1 MKRRDLIKLT
11 LAAIYFNTSFKAFA
25 SVYITDENNNVDKD
39 KSQKSD
45 LVVVDF
51 ISDMIKLGN
60 ISNGQ
65 SIMVKN
71 HSSGLPYD
79 TPAVFTAIT
88 DDKFVKENAGT
99 CFSGVTGV
107 KFIRKTS
114 SPLEVNWFG
123 VTDRNIKI
131 KDLVSESDKEILR
144 IIKSVTGEEYSD
156 GDYLNNL
163 AFAAAFKAAGDAQR
177 VVLGNNKKYMVNK
190 PVDCYSCLNVDFQNS
205 TLKAD
210 VDMPAGS
217 YVLSIGKQL
226 YSVKGE
232 GLYLEQGSAKLL
244 FSEQVKKSN
253 FKPGDLISLKS
264 TDVRNGEQFKNIRP
278 YYHGMRA
285 VIKEVGDSY
294 LIIDRPAYSSFK
306 ISEIIVHKGSNST
319 SLLNANIDLQASQK
333 VMPPLSGV
341 KLTGTN
347 INIDNVK
354 VLGNEFCGAGLLVLG
369 CKSRVVNTFVS
380 GFCNVQGLPLPG
392 RVGYGI
398 YVDCSDTRVEQSHF
412 ESNKHHVTCASRDF
426 VMSDITIRDCTA
438 TTSDK
443 DIHNDV
449 NASFDLH
456 SNVIGKVELH
466 DLKITTKGPAF
477 NIRNGHATIT
487 DCVISSSRYNKNT
500 PALINVFEYKDVS
513 NISFERNKIYCG
525 ENIRLFHF
533 GEMSKIENIS
543 IINNSGSVAGIFDAD
558 VMGCDINS
566 INISGNRF
574 KKMKFLLNLNSKNKN
589 SNIKE
594 IKLIKNV
601 FIQSANSK
609 NSSGIMIN
617 LSSDSLKSFNIGN
630 FTISDS
636 NFFVKKHAI
645 SIVNVAISNGFEIV
659 KTKMKSYQ
667 GVGIVSLRSSYV
679 NSFAINDLIS
689 NSTLSIP
696 VADSDNRGVKK
707 FELSSS
713 EIANVEF
720 DLSEVG
726 HKKAKINAIID
737 GNRLG
742 SDSTSPIKFKAG
754 QVKTLEGFSVSN
766 NDFITSKGFP
776 VFSPQGII
784 NNSPFKGNRLST
796 SVGEKTEKRSLTNW
810 PG

>member
-1 MKRRDLIKLT
+1 MKRRDLIKLI
-11 LAAIYFNTSFKAFA
+11 LAAIYFNTSFKVFA
-25 SVYITDENNNVDKD
+25 SVDITDENNNVDKN
-39 KSQKSD
+39 KPQKSD

-51 ISDMIKLGN
+51 ISDMIKLDN
-60 ISNGQ
+60 VSNGQ
-65 SIMVKN
+65 NITVRN

-79 TPAVFTAIT
+79 TPAMFTVIT
-88 DDKFVKENAGT
+88 NDKFVKENAGT
-99 CFSGVTGV
+99 CFSGVSGV
-107 KFIRKTS
+107 KFIRESS
-114 SPLEVNWFG
+114 SPLEANWFG
-123 VTDRNIKI
+123 VTEKNIKI

-144 IIKSVTGEEYSD
+144 IIKSVTGKEYAD
-156 GDYLNNL
+156 GDYFNNL
-163 AFAAAFKAAGDAQR
+163 ALAAAFKACGDDQQ

-190 PVDCYSCLNVDFQNS
+190 PVDCYSCLNIDFQNS

-210 VDMPAGS
+210 ADMPAGS
-217 YVLSIGKQL
+217 YILSIGKQL

-232 GLYLEQGSAKLL
+232 GLYLEQGSAKLSL
-244 FSEQVKKSN
+244 PESVKKSN

-264 TDVRNGEQFKNIRP
+264 TDIRNGEQYKNIRP
-278 YYHGMRA
+278 YHHGMRA

-294 LIIDRPAYSSFK
+294 LIFDRPAYSSFK
-306 ISEIIVHKGSNST
+306 ISEIIVHKGSSST

-333 VMPPLSGV
+333 VIPPLSGV

-347 INIDNVK
+347 ININNVK

-398 YVDCSDTRVEQSHF
+398 YVDCSDTRVEKSHF

-426 VMSDITIRDCTA
+426 VMSDITVADSTA

-456 SNVIGKVELH
+456 SNVIGKIEFH
-466 DLKITTKGPAF
+466 HLKITTKGPAF
-477 NIRNGHATIT
+477 NIRNGQATIT

-513 NISFERNKIYCG
+513 NISFERNRIYCG

-543 IINNSGSVAGIFDAD
+543 IINNSGNVAGIFDAD
-558 VMGCDINS
+558 IMGCDINS
-566 INISGNRF
+566 INITGNRF
-574 KKMKFLLNLNSKNKN
+574 NKMKFLLNFNSKNKK
-589 SNIKE
+589 SNIGK
-594 IKLIKNV
+594 IKLVKNV

-609 NSSGIMIN
+609 GSNGIMIN
-617 LSSDSLKSFNIGN
+617 LSSDSQDSFNIGD

-636 NFFVKKHAI
+636 NFFVKKHAV
-645 SIVNVAISNGFEIV
+645 SIVNVSISNGLEIV

-667 GVGIVSLRSSYV
+667 GVGVVSLHSSYV

-696 VADSDNRGVKK
+696 VTDSNNRGVKK
-707 FELSSS
+707 FELLNS
-713 EIANVEF
+713 EIASVEF

-726 HKKAKINAIID
+726 QKNAKINAVIN

-742 SDSTSPIKFKAG
+742 SDSTSPIQFKAG
-754 QVKTLEGFSVSN
+754 QVQILEEFSVSN
-766 NDFITSKGFP
+766 NDFITNSGLP
-776 VFSPQGII
+776 LFSPPGII
-784 NNSPFKGNRLST
+784 NNSPFKGNRLSN
-796 SVGEKTEKRSLTNW
+796 SLGEKTERRSLTNW
-810 PG
+810 